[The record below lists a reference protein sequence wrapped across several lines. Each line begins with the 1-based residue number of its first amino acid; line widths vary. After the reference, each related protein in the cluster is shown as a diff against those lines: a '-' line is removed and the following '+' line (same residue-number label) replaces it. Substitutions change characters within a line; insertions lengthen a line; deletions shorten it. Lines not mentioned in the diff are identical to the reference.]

1 MSFFQ
6 QNYTV
11 YKCYL
16 DVKMTKTRFIFVWI
30 KTLIIQNGGGVRDQ
44 HLKSSLSLPC
54 MTGEKCRFLP
64 SKRSLSSL
72 RWFLLSRRISLS
84 ICSLIRRCSLASSLR
99 QHAIFSHW
107 RSLESPDKILSSSTK
122 NAQDP
127 ALGVAMGGDLRRVK
141 FTHSWGLYFPNSTT
155 QFNGVQ
161 SDI

>member
-1 MSFFQ
+1 MLSWCLNDENPVYFRVNQ
-6 QNYTV
+6 DLNYS
-11 YKCYL
+11 KW
-16 DVKMTKTRFIFVWI
+16 RR
-30 KTLIIQNGGGVRDQ
+30 VRDQ